1 MHTIKLQLIS
11 VVLIPTA
18 TTLNILAI
26 YTSAGASRSADKPSL
41 HTSRSIM
48 ECR

>member
-18 TTLNILAI
+18 TTLSILAI
-26 YTSAGASRSADKPSL
+26 CTSAGASLSTDKPPL
-41 HTSRSIM
+41 HTSWSIT